1 MDKSRFYQSVHT
13 CPSPTRM
20 HVVTAVRAARVVN
33 AHGLLPAM
41 PVVRRMWREKE
52 RERADP
58 PFRDS
63 TKTIVKLM
71 SHANG
76 LRGTALSH
84 LRLSQIDKRFFN
96 IGISRFRDNFLLI
109 SCHSFFP
116 LRKNVNLSCLYL
128 CDIALDLQSE

>member
-1 MDKSRFYQSVHT
+1 MHTDYSRR
-13 CPSPTRM
+13 CRWCGGCGE
-20 HVVTAVRAARVVN
+20 RKR
-33 AHGLLPAM
+33 
-41 PVVRRMWREKE
+41 E
-52 RERADP
+52 RERAREREGEGGCHCRNRNVEHPDP